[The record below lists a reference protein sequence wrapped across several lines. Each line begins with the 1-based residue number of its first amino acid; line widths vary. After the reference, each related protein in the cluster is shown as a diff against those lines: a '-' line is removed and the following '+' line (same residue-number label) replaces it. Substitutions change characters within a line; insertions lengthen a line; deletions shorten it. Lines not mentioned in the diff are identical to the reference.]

1 MKEVTIVDCGTGNI
15 SSVMNAMKKAGAN
28 PIVSSDPKKIGRAKA
43 IILPGVGLF
52 GYFMQ
57 ELRARKL
64 EEPVKKALEEDRK
77 FLGICL
83 GLQALFEESEESL
96 GVKGLSVFKGK
107 VVKFKK
113 GKVPQIGWNKIICKK
128 NASSRSIF
136 FDSYMY
142 FVNSYYAAPEDRSII
157 AAMTDYYG
165 NFTSAV
171 SFKNITAV
179 QFHPEK
185 SGNFGLE
192 LLRKWLEC

>member
-1 MKEVTIVDCGTGNI
+1 VKEVTIVDCGTGNI

-83 GLQALFEESEESL
+83 GMQVLFEESEESP
-96 GVKGLSVFKGK
+96 GTTGLSAIGGK
-107 VVKFKK
+107 VVKFQT
-113 GKVPQIGWNKIICKK
+113 GKVPQVGWNKVEPSKK
-128 NASSRSIF
+128 GIVKEGFA
-136 FDSYMY
+136 Y
-142 FVNSYYAAPEDRSII
+142 FTNSYYPMPAGKEVVAANSNYVI
-157 AAMTDYYG
+157 DYACAVQRG
-165 NFTSAV
+165 NLLAT
-171 SFKNITAV
+171 

-185 SGNFGLE
+185 SGIYGLE
-192 LLRKWLEC
+192 LLKRWLEC